1 LSGTDE
7 GTSSG
12 AEVAIKRKDTL
23 KKNPYRICKEEKD
36 GSSNIT
42 RSEVFLDI
50 VEDHGRYI

>member
-36 GSSNIT
+36 ESSNIT

>member
-23 KKNPYRICKEEKD
+23 KKNPYRISNEEKD
-36 GSSNIT
+36 GSSNLT

-50 VEDHGRYI
+50 VGDQGRYI